1 MRISIYNVGLFAS
14 AARMNVRRCT
24 VEKFQFYM
32 SRVTLIALIGCAALA
47 AAAATPPAPKQPSA
61 PPASASTPVSFAPA
75 AAAAG
80 FSFVKSLS
88 GIDEY
93 RLDSNGLT
101 VLLVP
106 DHSAPVVT
114 FQVTYQVGSRNE
126 VTGATGATHIL
137 EHMMFKGSESFND
150 PKGNS
155 IKQFLERVGGQ
166 FNASTSFDRTN
177 YFATIGRESLEGYIA
192 IEADRMRHLWLRE
205 ADRQSEMTVVRN
217 EYERGKNDPDT
228 VLLEE
233 VTEAAYVA
241 LPYHHPT
248 IGWKSDIE
256 HVPIAKLREFYDT
269 FYWPNNATVT
279 VIGDVEPV
287 ATLNLIK
294 KYYGMYGH
302 SPAPIPAIYTEEP
315 AQTAQRRVIV
325 KRPGELG
332 TVIIAHKVP
341 NGRDADQPALDMLDA
356 ILSSGK
362 NARLYRGLVDQ
373 GLALNAGAG
382 TDLHHDLSLHT
393 VYAVLAPNA
402 SHADVEKALLAEI
415 NKIKNEGVT
424 AAEVARVKQQYI
436 AADAY
441 KRDGTAAI
449 AEEIN
454 EWIAVGDWTLYVT
467 FPQKVQRVTPA
478 DVQRVARQYLN
489 EDQSTTGWFVPVPPT
504 VEKGS

>member
-1 MRISIYNVGLFAS
+1 M
-14 AARMNVRRCT
+14 
-24 VEKFQFYM
+24 VEK
-32 SRVTLIALIGCAALA
+32 SGIATAWSVLPAWIGCAGVAALTA
-47 AAAATPPAPKQPSA
+47 LCFVARADA
-61 PPASASTPVSFAPA
+61 APA
-75 AAAAG
+75 APATVPATVLG
-80 FSFVKSLS
+80 FSYVKSLS

-93 RLDSNGLT
+93 RLDNNGLT

-126 VTGATGATHIL
+126 VTGTTGATHIL
-137 EHMMFKGSESFND
+137 EHMMFKGSEGFND

-155 IKQFLERVGGQ
+155 VKQYLERVGGQ

-177 YFATIGRESLEGYIA
+177 YFATVGRESLEGYIA

-217 EYERGKNDPDT
+217 EYERGKNDPDN
-228 VLLEE
+228 VLMEE
-233 VTEAAYVA
+233 VTSAAYVA
-241 LPYHHPT
+241 LPYHHPI

-256 HVPIAKLREFYDT
+256 HVPIGKLRDFYDT

-279 VIGDVEPV
+279 VIGDIEPA
-287 ATLNLIK
+287 ATLGLIK
-294 KYYGMYGH
+294 KYYGVYPH

-315 AQTAQRRVIV
+315 AQTGERRVIV
-325 KRPGELG
+325 RRPGELG

-341 NGRDADQPALDMLDA
+341 NGRDADQPALDMMDA

-362 NARLYRGLVDQ
+362 NARLYRALVDQ
-373 GLALNAGAG
+373 GMALNAGAG
-382 TDLHHDLSLHT
+382 TDLHRDLSLHT
-393 VYAVLAPNA
+393 VYAVLAPGA
-402 SHADVEKALLAEI
+402 THDQVEKALMAEI
-415 NKIKNEGVT
+415 NKIATDGVT

-449 AEEIN
+449 AGEIN

-467 FPQKVQRVTPA
+467 FPQKVQQVTPA
-478 DVQRVARQYLN
+478 DVQRVAKQYFKQ
-489 EDQSTTGWFVPVPPT
+489 DQSTTGWFIPVLPT
-504 VEKGS
+504 AEKGS

>member
-1 MRISIYNVGLFAS
+1 MKYRVGSPTGRVAGLVCKFALGWGGAPGPLFAG
-14 AARMNVRRCT
+14 AP
-24 VEKFQFYM
+24 
-32 SRVTLIALIGCAALA
+32 A
-47 AAAATPPAPKQPSA
+47 AASQPV
-61 PPASASTPVSFAPA
+61 ASQP

-80 FSFVKSLS
+80 FTFVKSLG

-93 RLDSNGLT
+93 HLDGNGLT

-114 FQVTYQVGSRNE
+114 FQVTYRVGSRNE
-126 VTGATGATHIL
+126 VTGTTGSTHIL
-137 EHMMFKGSESFND
+137 EHMMFKGSENFND

-155 IKQFLERVGGQ
+155 VKQFLERVGGQ
-166 FNASTSFDRTN
+166 FNASTAVDRTN
-177 YFATIGRESLEGYIA
+177 YFATVGRESLEGYIA

-205 ADRQSEMTVVRN
+205 TDRQAEMTVVRN
-217 EYERGKNDPDT
+217 EYERGKNDPDS
-228 VLLEE
+228 VLMEE
-233 VTEAAYVA
+233 VTAAAYVA

-256 HVPIAKLREFYDT
+256 HVPLAKLREFYDT

-279 VIGDVEPV
+279 VIGDLEPA
-287 ATLNLIK
+287 ATLSLIK
-294 KYYGMYGH
+294 KYYGVYAH

-315 AQTAQRRVIV
+315 AQSGERRVTV

-341 NGRDADQPALDMLDA
+341 NGRDADQPALEMLDA

-362 NARLYRGLVDQ
+362 NARLYRALVDQ

-393 VYAVLAPNA
+393 VYAVLAPGA
-402 SHADVEKALLAEI
+402 THAQAEKALTAEI
-415 NKIKNEGVT
+415 AKIKTDGVT
-424 AAEVARVKQQYI
+424 AAEVARVKQQFI

-441 KRDGTAAI
+441 KRDGTAGI
-449 AEEIN
+449 AGEIN
-454 EWIAVGDWTLYVT
+454 EWIGVGDWTLYVP
-467 FPQKVQRVTPA
+467 FPQKVQLVTPA
-478 DVQRVARQYLN
+478 DVQRVAREYLKDD
-489 EDQSTTGWFVPVPPT
+489 ESTTGWFIPVPPAA
-504 VEKGS
+504 GQRS

>member
-1 MRISIYNVGLFAS
+1 M
-14 AARMNVRRCT
+14 
-24 VEKFQFYM
+24 VEKFKTPVPKM
-32 SRVTLIALIGCAALA
+32 TLAVWVGCTGLAALGSSVHA
-47 AAAATPPAPKQPSA
+47 AASPAAAKPAAQSAAATTA
-61 PPASASTPVSFAPA
+61 ASSPTAV
-75 AAAAG
+75 AG
-80 FSFVKSLS
+80 FSFVKSLG

-106 DHSAPVVT
+106 DHSAPVLT

-126 VTGATGATHIL
+126 VTGTTGATHIL
-137 EHMMFKGSESFND
+137 EHLMFKGSEGFND

-155 IKQFLERVGGQ
+155 VKQFLERAGGQ
-166 FNASTSFDRTN
+166 FNASTSVDRTN

-192 IEADRMRHLWLRE
+192 IEADRMRHLWLHE

-217 EYERGKNDPDT
+217 EYERGKNDPEN
-228 VLLEE
+228 VLMEE
-233 VTEAAYVA
+233 VTAAAYEA

-256 HVPIAKLREFYDT
+256 HVPISRLREFYDT
-269 FYWPNNATVT
+269 FYWPNNATAT
-279 VIGDVEPV
+279 VIGDLDPE
-287 ATLNLIK
+287 ATLSLIK
-294 KYYGMYGH
+294 KYYGVYPH
-302 SPAPIPAIYTEEP
+302 SPAPIPPMYTEEP
-315 AQTAQRRVIV
+315 AQSGERRVTI

-332 TVIIAHKVP
+332 TVVIAHKVP

-362 NARLYRGLVDQ
+362 NARLYRALVDQ

-393 VYAVLAPNA
+393 LYAVLAPGA
-402 SHADVEKALLAEI
+402 AHTQVEKTLLAEVA
-415 NKIKNEGVT
+415 KVKADGVT
-424 AAEVARVKQQYI
+424 AAEVERVKQQYL
-436 AADAY
+436 ARDAY

-449 AEEIN
+449 AGEIN

-467 FPQKVQRVTPA
+467 FPQKVQQVTPA
-478 DVQRVARQYLN
+478 DVQRVAKEYFKD
-489 EDQSTTGWFVPVPPT
+489 DQSTTGWFIPVPPT
-504 VEKGS
+504 AEKGS

>member
-1 MRISIYNVGLFAS
+1 
-14 AARMNVRRCT
+14 MNVRRYP
-24 VEKFQFYM
+24 VEKFQFRL
-32 SRVTLIALIGCAALA
+32 SRMTVLGLIGCAGLA
-47 AAAATPPAPKQPSA
+47 AASSRPAPVTA
-61 PPASASTPVSFAPA
+61 PAPASTATPA
-75 AAAAG
+75 AAAGVAAG
-80 FSFVKSLS
+80 FSLVKSLS

-126 VTGATGATHIL
+126 VTGVTGATHIL

-155 IKQFLERVGGQ
+155 VKQFLERVGGQ

-177 YFATIGRESLEGYIA
+177 YFATIGRESLEGYVA

-256 HVPIAKLREFYDT
+256 HVPTPKLREFYDT

-279 VIGDVEPV
+279 VIGDVEPS
-287 ATLNLIK
+287 AALNLIK
-294 KYYGMYGH
+294 KYYGVYPH

-315 AQTAQRRVIV
+315 AQTGERRVIV

-362 NARLYRGLVDQ
+362 NARLYRALVDQ

-402 SHADVEKALLAEI
+402 SHADVEKALLAQI
-415 NKIKNEGVT
+415 TKIKNEGVT

-467 FPQKVQRVTPA
+467 FPQKVQQVTPA
-478 DVQRVARQYLN
+478 DVQRVAKQYLR

-504 VEKGS
+504 GEKGS